1 VETCSRHEKE
11 LARIATLQEKFEIQ
25 WKSNEATSNRPIT
38 FPDEQGEV
46 EGFSIWV
53 RKAVRRHIANGGAI
67 KDRDVVN
74 FSIKPRFEAWR
85 YARMKAYGNHY
96 RI

>member
-1 VETCSRHEKE
+1 
-11 LARIATLQEKFEIQ
+11 
-25 WKSNEATSNRPIT
+25 
-38 FPDEQGEV
+38 V